1 MQMQSTNGTSRAG
14 LSLLEV
20 ILSLSILGISM
31 VAIGHLFN
39 LGFRSA
45 ADVQLRSEANMIADT
60 TMAEIAAGVIDI
72 SAGGG
77 AVEGNPEWQYEVNS
91 QQSEQPGLLSVSLK
105 VSRENDP
112 DNNVSVSLVRFV
124 PDPNFEPAQSSAAS
138 GSGSSN
144 GSSSRN
150 SSSSSSSGSGSSS
163 SSSSSSSGGTTSSSS
178 GGTSSGGGTSSSG
191 GTSSGGSTSS
201 SGSGTQ

>member
-1 MQMQSTNGTSRAG
+1 MKTQSTSGTSRAG

-31 VAIGHLFN
+31 VAVGHLFN

-77 AVEGNPEWQYEVNS
+77 AVEGNPEWQYEVSS
-91 QQSEQPGLLSVSLK
+91 QQSEQPGLLSVSLL

-138 GSGSSN
+138 GSSSS
-144 GSSSRN
+144 GSSSSN
-150 SSSSSSSGSGSSS
+150 SSGGSSSSGSS
-163 SSSSSSSGGTTSSSS
+163 TSSSS
-178 GGTSSGGGTSSSG
+178 GGTSSSSSG
-191 GTSSGGSTSS
+191 GGVTSGSSGGGATSSSSGGGSTS

>member
-1 MQMQSTNGTSRAG
+1 
-14 LSLLEV
+14 
-20 ILSLSILGISM
+20 M

-77 AVEGNPEWQYEVNS
+77 AVEGNPEWQYEVIS
-91 QQSEQPGLLSVSLK
+91 QESEQPGLLSVSLR

-138 GSGSSN
+138 GSSSS
-144 GSSSRN
+144 GSSSSN
-150 SSSSSSSGSGSSS
+150 SSGGSSSSGSS
-163 SSSSSSSGGTTSSSS
+163 TSSSS
-178 GGTSSGGGTSSSG
+178 GGTSSSSSG
-191 GTSSGGSTSS
+191 GGATSSSSGGGSTS

>member
-1 MQMQSTNGTSRAG
+1 MKTQSTSGTSRAG

-31 VAIGHLFN
+31 VAVGHLFN

-91 QQSEQPGLLSVSLK
+91 QQSEQPGLLSVSLL

-138 GSGSSN
+138 GSSSS
-144 GSSSRN
+144 GSSSSN
-150 SSSSSSSGSGSSS
+150 SSGGSSSSGSS
-163 SSSSSSSGGTTSSSS
+163 TSSSS
-178 GGTSSGGGTSSSG
+178 GGTSSSSSG
-191 GTSSGGSTSS
+191 GGATSSSSGGGSTS